1 MAQKNETTVLV
12 LALLITAALLGGGFW
27 WFTHSSGSNS
37 TNVSNGNNNNNP
49 NQPQTTPTSVPSNQS
64 TPATSSPPTSSQTF
78 SPPTTVPS
86 GTTVKIDGS
95 TSMVQINQA
104 LKSSFEQQFPG
115 TTVNTNAGGSDKG
128 IQDLMSGNVDVAAIS
143 RPLTFQETSQGF
155 VAVPVTKDAIAIV
168 VGDKNPF
175 RRGLSQNQV
184 RGIFQGQITDWSKV
198 GGTAGTLRVINRPP
212 ESGTHQTFQEF
223 VLQGQNFGT
232 TPNITTL
239 PQDATTPLLR
249 ALGTSGIGYATYSQ
263 AVNQKTVRT
272 VAVDGLTPEAP
283 NYPYQRT
290 LYYVYK
296 QPASPQVQAFLGYVT
311 SDKGKDAIATANQ
324 SSK

>member
-1 MAQKNETTVLV
+1 MSQKNETALLV

-27 WFTHSSGSNS
+27 WFTRRSGSNIGNLS
-37 TNVSNGNNNNNP
+37 TGDNNTQQNQPLNSNSPQITQTFAPPTNV
-49 NQPQTTPTSVPSNQS
+49 Q
-64 TPATSSPPTSSQTF
+64 
-78 SPPTTVPS
+78 S
-86 GTTVKIDGS
+86 GTTIRIDGA

-104 LKSSFEQQFPG
+104 LKSRFEQQFPG

-128 IQDLMSGNVDVAAIS
+128 IQDLIQGTIDVAAIS
-143 RPLTFQETSQGF
+143 RPLTFQETSQGL

-184 RGIFQGQITDWSKV
+184 REIFQGQITDWSKV

-212 ESGTHQTFQEF
+212 DSGTHQTFQEF

-263 AVNQKTVRT
+263 VANQQTVRT
-272 VAVDGLTPEAP
+272 VAVDGLTPEAS

-311 SDKGKDAIATANQ
+311 SDKGKSAIASANE